1 MVIWGLSGG
10 LRDHHPQSLHESLP
24 SKAPGRP
31 GVLDPVAADVQ
42 AEAGGRAVGG
52 GKEKTQEESCPGLG
66 SQLQG
71 TRNCRFW
78 DVLMLLPP
86 ECLERPPRSVPAA
99 RRSPV
104 PCASRDADVQKCVIS
119 GSPLSPAG
127 AGTACGC
134 RAVGA
139 RPPPAPRAAV
149 RDLGDLPPNPLD
161 CIVLFVSFTTFKIF
175 LCKLYMFVVEK

>member
-10 LRDHHPQSLHESLP
+10 LRDRHPQSLHKSLP

-31 GVLDPVAADVQ
+31 GVLGPVAADVQ
-42 AEAGGRAVGG
+42 AEAWGRAVGD

-78 DVLMLLPP
+78 DVFMLLPP
-86 ECLERPPRSVPAA
+86 ECLERPPQSLPAA
-99 RRSPV
+99 RGFPPV
-104 PCASRDADVQKCVIS
+104 PCASRDSDMQKCVIS
-119 GSPLSPAG
+119 ASPHPLQALG
-127 AGTACGC
+127 LRGC
-134 RAVGA
+134 RAVEA

-149 RDLGDLPPNPLD
+149 RGLGNLPPYPLD
-161 CIVLFVSFTTFKIF
+161 CIILFVSLLQLLKYFYASCT
-175 LCKLYMFVVEK
+175 CSW